1 MENKILKNEVIDIIR
16 GAISEDMDGFGDITS
31 KYLIP
36 PDKNSFSY
44 IIFKEAGGAI
54 LSGLDLAGFVLE
66 EIDRSIKIDKLKNDG
81 DRLEY
86 MDRVCNITGSTL
98 SILKAERICLN
109 FIQHMSGIATLTSK
123 FVKIA
128 KPYKVKIVDT
138 RKTKPGLRKIE
149 KYAVLCGGGYNHR
162 FGLFDGILIKDNHIV
177 AAGGVSKAIESIRTN
192 VPHTLKV
199 EVEIKDFNQLDEA
212 ITSRAD
218 IIMLDNMDTDQ
229 MGRAVKIIRE
239 KGGSSC
245 SVEASGNINLGN
257 LEEICK
263 TGVDIISVGLITHS
277 APAIDFSMEFEENL

>member
-277 APAIDFSMEFEENL
+277 APAIDFSMEFEKNL

>member
-1 MENKILKNEVIDIIR
+1 MENKILKNEVINIIR

-44 IIFKEAGGAI
+44 IVCKEAGDAI
-54 LSGLDLAGFVLE
+54 LSGLDVADFVLE
-66 EIDRSIKIDKLKNDG
+66 EIDRSIKIDRLKNDG

-123 FVKIA
+123 FVKIS

-162 FGLFDGILIKDNHIV
+162 FGLFDGILIKDNHIA
-177 AAGGVSKAIESIRTN
+177 AAGGISKAIESIRTN
-192 VPHTLKV
+192 IPHTLKI

-218 IIMLDNMDTDQ
+218 IIMLDNMDTNQ
-229 MGRAVKIIRE
+229 MERAVKIIRE
-239 KGGSSC
+239 KRGNSC
-245 SVEASGNINLGN
+245 SVEASGNINLEN

-263 TGVDIISVGLITHS
+263 TGIDIISVGLITHS
-277 APAIDFSMEFEENL
+277 APAINFSMEFEENF